1 MRLFVSYSRRD
12 GIVTTETLQ
21 TLDAHLRDVCT
32 PFIHC
37 LHDSG
42 SNWEQIRVLHTL
54 LASHAV
60 LLVESPAATTSGWV
74 RLELFI
80 TRLLGR
86 PLLRLQASD
95 LVASA
100 SETDSR
106 LQLIQP
112 AATTCFAGAHILE
125 T

>member
-12 GIVTTETLQ
+12 GTVTSEALRA
-21 TLDAHLRDVCT
+21 LDVHLREVCT

-42 SNWEQIRVLHTL
+42 SNWEQVRVLRAL
-54 LASHAV
+54 LTSHAV
-60 LLVESPAATTSGWV
+60 LLVESPAAATSHWV

-80 TRLLGR
+80 ARLLGR

-95 LVASA
+95 L
-100 SETDSR
+100 
-106 LQLIQP
+106 I
-112 AATTCFAGAHILE
+112 AAD
-125 T
+125 